1 MIVQDN
7 FSWESRLLNLAH
19 EGLEK
24 LSVPVDP
31 IFNNG
36 LLTNAYRT
44 CEAITKKNSR
54 TFMLASGFLPW
65 EKRRAIRALYAFCRI
80 SDDIVD
86 RGQTPDPE
94 NALAD
99 WRYRSLASRPPSGD
113 LVAVAWADARRK
125 FGIPIAYAEQLLEG
139 VATDLLQS
147 RFQTFD
153 ELAGY
158 AYKVASTV
166 GLMSMHIIGFSGLE
180 AIPYAVKLGV
190 ALQLTN
196 ILRDV
201 GEDWRKG
208 RLYLPLQELV
218 QFGLS
223 EADVAAGKVTSR
235 WRRFMRFQIQR
246 VHRLYEEAWPG
257 IAMLNPDGRFSIA
270 AAAGL
275 YEAILDDIE
284 RHDYDVFSH
293 RASLSTIG
301 KILHL
306 PSILIRM
313 QTPAD
318 QSIWYDDE
326 IQTQAGQ

>member
-24 LSVPVDP
+24 LSMPAYP
-31 IFNNG
+31 ILNSR
-36 LLTNAYRT
+36 LLSDAYRT
-44 CEAITKKNSR
+44 CEAITRKHSR
-54 TFMLASGFLPW
+54 TFMLASGFLPS

-86 RGQTPDPE
+86 RGLTPDPE

-99 WRYRSLASRPPSGD
+99 WRCRSMASHPPSED
-113 LVAVAWADARRK
+113 PVAVAWAETRRK
-125 FGIPIAYAEQLLEG
+125 FGIPLRYAEQLLEG

-147 RFQTFD
+147 RFETFD
-153 ELAGY
+153 ELA
-158 AYKVASTV
+158 AYSYRVASTV
-166 GLMSMHIIGFSGLE
+166 GLMSMHIIGFSGPE

-201 GEDWRKG
+201 GEDWRNG
-208 RLYLPLQELV
+208 RLYLPRQELV

-223 EADVAAGKVTSR
+223 EADIAAGKVTHQ
-235 WRRFMRFQIQR
+235 WRRFMRFQVRR
-246 VHRLYEEAWPG
+246 VRRLYEEAWPG
-257 IAMLNPDGRFSIA
+257 IAKLNQDGRFAIA

-284 RHDYDVFSH
+284 RHDYDVFTR
-293 RASLSTIG
+293 RASISALG
-301 KILHL
+301 KILRL

-326 IQTQAGQ
+326 IQPQAG